1 VKVNPVNIIGG
12 GPAGLAAALQLTR
25 YEIPTL
31 LFEHDRLGGLL
42 WNANLVENYPGF
54 PEGITGPALVKI
66 MIDQAVSGRVKII
79 QQEVLNLSFNGDHF
93 QVMTSNR
100 VYLSHSIVIATGT
113 KPKTLRD
120 LTIPEALH
128 QKVYYEIYPLLSLV
142 GKQIMIVGGGDAAFD
157 YALNLGKENYVIIV
171 NRSTQV
177 KCLPLLWQQ
186 VSASKNIAYRPN
198 TTITRVLPGDQD
210 GMAVECSSPDGSTI
224 LHADYLIVAIGR
236 APSLDFV
243 STELLEQSPALE
255 KRGILHFVGDV
266 KNDIFRQTAIAC
278 GDGIRAGM
286 CIYQALKESSSE
298 SDCLDRKRRHRHRLH
313 R

>member
-186 VSASKNIAYRPN
+186 
-198 TTITRVLPGDQD
+198 
-210 GMAVECSSPDGSTI
+210 
-224 LHADYLIVAIGR
+224 
-236 APSLDFV
+236 
-243 STELLEQSPALE
+243 AL
-255 KRGILHFVGDV
+255 
-266 KNDIFRQTAIAC
+266 
-278 GDGIRAGM
+278 
-286 CIYQALKESSSE
+286 
-298 SDCLDRKRRHRHRLH
+298 RKT
-313 R
+313 